1 MLKFKPGD
9 TAYIIE
15 NNLNITK
22 VQIRSF
28 SGGFY
33 LLRLSTTGGGTRL
46 REDRLFATKEEAEE
60 ELKGRKQKRL
70 ENHPSG
76 HFNI

>member
-1 MLKFKPGD
+1 MPKFKPGD

-15 NNLNITK
+15 NNLTITK
-22 VQIRSF
+22 VQVRTF

-46 REDRLFATKEEAEE
+46 REDRLFATQEEAEG
-60 ELKGRKQKRL
+60 ELKKRKNKRQ
-70 ENHPSG
+70 NPW
-76 HFNI
+76 F

>member
-1 MLKFKPGD
+1 MQKFKPGD

-15 NNLNITK
+15 NNLNITR
-22 VQIRSF
+22 VQVRTF

-46 REDRLFATKEEAEE
+46 REDRLFATWEEAEA
-60 ELKGRKQKRL
+60 ELKERKKKR
-70 ENHPSG
+70 NR
-76 HFNI
+76 